1 MKAYLQ
7 PKDIY
12 LHVIYIWPEDLYIQV
27 RYTELSQTVILF
39 RCLSA
44 IFASN
49 LSLLP
54 PNPTTFIKKSIPQN
68 FQCLNFLF
76 FLAHRI
82 RLRKDFSEMFE
93 KMLQRNYFFI
103 FTHKQQ

>member
-12 LHVIYIWPEDLYIQV
+12 LHVIYIWPEYLYIQV

-54 PNPTTFIKKSIPQN
+54 PKPTTFIKKKHSAKFPMLKLSLFSSPQN
-68 FQCLNFLF
+68 QTEKRFL
-76 FLAHRI
+76 
-82 RLRKDFSEMFE
+82 
-93 KMLQRNYFFI
+93 RNV
-103 FTHKQQ
+103 

>member
-12 LHVIYIWPEDLYIQV
+12 LHVIYIWPEYLYIQV

-54 PNPTTFIKKSIPQN
+54 PKPTTFIKKHSAKFPM
-68 FQCLNFLF
+68 LKLSL